1 MDEKFGSEVIA
12 ECPQYGHLKSLRVP
26 YIVDAHGRVARPVD
40 PTKKPVERPGKSKEA
55 AKENKPK
62 RPRRRVGKDVDATE
76 GAEKGGAE

>member
-1 MDEKFGSEVIA
+1 MDEKFGSEIIA

-40 PTKKPVERPGKSKEA
+40 PTKKPAEGPRKSKVA
-55 AKENKPK
+55 AKANKAK
-62 RPRRRVGKDVDATE
+62 RSRGRARKVVDAAE